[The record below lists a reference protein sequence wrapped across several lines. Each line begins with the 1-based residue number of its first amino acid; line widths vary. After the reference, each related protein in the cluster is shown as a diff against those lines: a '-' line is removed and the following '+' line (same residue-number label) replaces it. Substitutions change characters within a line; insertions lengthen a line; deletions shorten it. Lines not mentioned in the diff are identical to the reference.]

1 MSEIDIAFLKIK
13 DIIRAEDHHSTFYK
27 IFVEHESGYWRMKM
41 QKLNN
46 QEKAELEKM
55 AVQNRKSVLRLMK
68 ASRAG
73 HIGGALSAID
83 IITALYFKIM
93 RVDPKNPHW
102 PQRDR
107 FVLSA
112 GHKCLALYATLAEK
126 GFFDHTILDTYGALC
141 SRLGGHPDMYKVPGV
156 ETNTGA
162 LGHGL
167 SIAGGMAMGLR
178 MDGLDARVYVVM
190 GDGELAEGS
199 NWEAAAAA
207 SHHKLDNLL
216 VFVDRNHLQISG
228 KTVDVMSYEPL
239 DKRWQAFGWSVREI
253 DGHDFK
259 QIVEN
264 ATDFPFEKGKPSVI
278 IADTVKSKGLSF
290 AEDKAD
296 YHYWKAT
303 DEDLAIAE
311 QELDEIEERIS

>member
-1 MSEIDIAFLKIK
+1 
-13 DIIRAEDHHSTFYK
+13 
-27 IFVEHESGYWRMKM
+27 M
-41 QKLNN
+41 QKLNRN
-46 QEKAELEKM
+46 EITVLEKI
-55 AVQNRKSVLRLMK
+55 AVQNRKNILRLM
-68 ASRAG
+68 RAGRMG
-73 HIGGALSAID
+73 HIGGALSCID
-83 IITALYFKIM
+83 IMTALYFKVM
-93 RVDPKNPHW
+93 RIDPQKPDW

-126 GFFDHTILDTYGALC
+126 GFFSHTILDTYGALG
-141 SRLGGHPDMYKVPGV
+141 SKLGGHPDMHKVPGV

-167 SIAGGMAMGLR
+167 SIAGGMAMGLK
-178 MDGLDARVYVVM
+178 MDGLDAKVYVIM

-228 KTVDVMSYEPL
+228 PTVDVMNYEPL
-239 DKRWQAFGWSVREI
+239 DQRWRAFGWGVREI
-253 DGHDFK
+253 DGHDLK

-264 ATDFPFEKGKPSVI
+264 ATDIPFEEGKPSVI
-278 IADTVKSKGLSF
+278 IADTVKSKGVSF
-290 AEDKAD
+290 AENKAD

-303 DEDLAIAE
+303 DADLEIAE
-311 QELDEIEERIS
+311 RELDEIEEGIS

>member
-1 MSEIDIAFLKIK
+1 
-13 DIIRAEDHHSTFYK
+13 
-27 IFVEHESGYWRMKM
+27 M
-41 QKLNN
+41 QKLS
-46 QEKAELEKM
+46 KDKKIELEKI
-55 AVQNRKSVLRLMK
+55 AVKNRRNVLRLMK
-68 ASRAG
+68 AGRMG

-83 IITALYFKIM
+83 IMTALYFKIM

-107 FVLSA
+107 FILSA

-126 GFFDHTILDTYGALC
+126 GFFNHAILDTYGSLC

-167 SIAGGMAMGLR
+167 SIAGGMAMGLK
-178 MDGLDARVYVVM
+178 MDELDARVYVIM

-199 NWEAAAAA
+199 NWEAASAA

-228 KTVDVMSYEPL
+228 PTVDVMNYEPL
-239 DKRWQAFGWSVREI
+239 DKRWEAFGWSARQI
-253 DGHDFK
+253 DGHDLQ

-264 ATDFPFEKGKPSVI
+264 ATDLPFEKGKPSVI

-290 AEDKAD
+290 AENRAD
-296 YHYWKAT
+296 FHYWKAT
-303 DEDLAIAE
+303 EEDL
-311 QELDEIEERIS
+311 

>member
-1 MSEIDIAFLKIK
+1 
-13 DIIRAEDHHSTFYK
+13 
-27 IFVEHESGYWRMKM
+27 M
-41 QKLNN
+41 QKLNRN
-46 QEKAELEKM
+46 EITVLEKI
-55 AVQNRKSVLRLMK
+55 AVQNRKNILRLM
-68 ASRAG
+68 RAGRMG
-73 HIGGALSAID
+73 HIGGALSCID
-83 IITALYFKIM
+83 IMTALYFKVM
-93 RVDPKNPHW
+93 RIDPQKPDW

-126 GFFDHTILDTYGALC
+126 GFFSHTILDTYGALG
-141 SRLGGHPDMYKVPGV
+141 SKLGGHPDMHKVPGV
-156 ETNTGA
+156 ETKTGA

-167 SIAGGMAMGLR
+167 SIAGGMAMGLK
-178 MDGLDARVYVVM
+178 MDGLDAKVYVIM

-228 KTVDVMSYEPL
+228 PTVDVMNYEPL
-239 DKRWQAFGWSVREI
+239 DQRWRAFGWGVREI
-253 DGHDFK
+253 DGHDLK

-264 ATDFPFEKGKPSVI
+264 ATDIPFEEGKPSVI
-278 IADTVKSKGLSF
+278 IADTVKSKGVSF
-290 AEDKAD
+290 AENKAD

-303 DEDLAIAE
+303 DADLEIAE
-311 QELDEIEERIS
+311 RELDEIEEGIS

>member
-1 MSEIDIAFLKIK
+1 
-13 DIIRAEDHHSTFYK
+13 
-27 IFVEHESGYWRMKM
+27 M
-41 QKLNN
+41 QKLNRDA
-46 QEKAELEKM
+46 KKELEKI
-55 AVQNRKSVLRLMK
+55 AVHIRRNVLRLMK
-68 ASRAG
+68 AGRMG
-73 HIGGALSAID
+73 HIGGALSAVD
-83 IITALYFKIM
+83 ILTALYFKVM
-93 RVDPKNPHW
+93 RVDPQNPGW

-107 FVLSA
+107 FILSA
-112 GHKCLALYATLAEK
+112 GHKCLALYGTLAAK
-126 GFFDHTILDTYGALC
+126 GFFSHTVLDTYGALC

-167 SIAGGMAMGLR
+167 SIAGGMAMGLK
-178 MDGLDARVYVVM
+178 MDGFDARVYVVM

-216 VFVDRNHLQISG
+216 VFVDRNHLQIG
-228 KTVDVMSYEPL
+228 GPTVDVMNYEPL

-253 DGHDFK
+253 DGHDLK
-259 QIVEN
+259 QIVAN
-264 ATDFPFEKGKPSVI
+264 ATDIPFEKDKPSVI

-290 AEDKAD
+290 AENNAD

-303 DEDLAIAE
+303 DQDLEIAE
-311 QELDEIEERIS
+311 RELDRIEEGIN

>member
-1 MSEIDIAFLKIK
+1 MLKL
-13 DIIRAEDHHSTFYK
+13 D
-27 IFVEHESGYWRMKM
+27 
-41 QKLNN
+41 KL
-46 QEKAELEKM
+46 ERTELAKM
-55 AVQNRKSVLRLMK
+55 AVQIRKNVLRMIK
-68 ASRAG
+68 AGRMG
-73 HIGGALSAID
+73 HIGGALSVVEIL
-83 IITALYFKIM
+83 TALYFKVM
-93 RVDPKNPHW
+93 RVDPQNPAW

-112 GHKCLALYATLAEK
+112 GHKCLALYATLAQK
-126 GFFDHTILDTYGALC
+126 GFFDLAILDTYSSLC

-167 SIAGGMAMGLR
+167 SIAGGMAMGQK
-178 MDGLDARVYVVM
+178 MDGLDARVYVIM

-228 KTVDVMSYEPL
+228 PTVDVMNYEPL

-253 DGHDFK
+253 DGHDLK

-264 ATDFPFEKGKPSVI
+264 ATDIPFEKGRPSVI

-290 AEDKAD
+290 AENKVEF
-296 YHYWKAT
+296 HYWKAT
-303 DEDLAIAE
+303 DEDLVIA
-311 QELDEIEERIS
+311 QRELDEIEERISQ

>member
-1 MSEIDIAFLKIK
+1 
-13 DIIRAEDHHSTFYK
+13 
-27 IFVEHESGYWRMKM
+27 M
-41 QKLNN
+41 QKLNKD
-46 QEKAELEKM
+46 EKIKLEKM
-55 AVQNRKSVLRLMK
+55 AVQIRKNVLRLMK
-68 ASRAG
+68 AGRMG
-73 HIGGALSAID
+73 HIGGALSAAD
-83 IITALYFKIM
+83 ILTALYFKIM
-93 RVDPKNPHW
+93 RVDPQNPKW

-112 GHKCLALYATLAEK
+112 GHKCLALYAILAQK
-126 GFFDHTILDTYGALC
+126 GFFDSAILDTYGALC
-141 SRLGGHPDMYKVPGV
+141 SKLGGHPDMYKVPGV

-167 SIAGGMAMGLR
+167 SISGGMAMGLK
-178 MDGLDARVYVVM
+178 MDGIDARVYVIM

-228 KTVDVMSYEPL
+228 PTVDVMSYEPL
-239 DKRWQAFGWSVREI
+239 DQRWRAFGWGVREI
-253 DGHDFK
+253 DGHDLK

-264 ATDFPFEKGKPSVI
+264 ATDIPFEKGKPSVI

-290 AEDKAD
+290 AENKVDF
-296 YHYWKAT
+296 HYWKAS
-303 DEDLAIAE
+303 DEDLAIA
-311 QELDEIEERIS
+311 QRELEEIEGRIS

>member
-1 MSEIDIAFLKIK
+1 
-13 DIIRAEDHHSTFYK
+13 
-27 IFVEHESGYWRMKM
+27 M
-41 QKLNN
+41 QKLNKG
-46 QEKAELEKM
+46 EKTALEKI
-55 AVQNRKSVLRLMK
+55 AVQNRKNVLRLM
-68 ASRAG
+68 RAGRTG

-83 IITALYFKIM
+83 IMTALYFKIM
-93 RVDPKNPHW
+93 RVDPQKPDW

-126 GFFDHTILDTYGALC
+126 GFFDSAILDTYGALC
-141 SRLGGHPDMYKVPGV
+141 SKLGGHPDMHKVSGV

-167 SIAGGMAMGLR
+167 SIAGGMAMGLK
-178 MDGLDARVYVVM
+178 MDGLDAKVYVIM

-199 NWEAAAAA
+199 NWEGAAAA

-228 KTVDVMSYEPL
+228 PTVDVMNYEPL

-253 DGHDFK
+253 DGHDLT
-259 QIVEN
+259 QIVAH
-264 ATDFPFEKGKPSVI
+264 ATDIPFEKSKPSVI

-290 AEDKAD
+290 AENKVD

-303 DEDLAIAE
+303 DEDLEIAE
-311 QELDEIEERIS
+311 RELDEIEERIS

>member
-1 MSEIDIAFLKIK
+1 
-13 DIIRAEDHHSTFYK
+13 
-27 IFVEHESGYWRMKM
+27 M
-41 QKLNN
+41 QKLNH
-46 QEKAELEKM
+46 QDQIALEKI
-55 AVQNRKSVLRLMK
+55 AVQNRKNVLRLMK
-68 ASRAG
+68 AGRMG

-93 RVDPKNPHW
+93 RVDPQNPGW

-126 GFFDHTILDTYGALC
+126 GFFSHEILDTYGALC
-141 SRLGGHPDMYKVPGV
+141 SKLGGHPDMYKVPGV

-167 SIAGGMAMGLR
+167 SIAGGMAMGLK

-228 KTVDVMSYEPL
+228 PTVDVMSYEPL

-253 DGHDFK
+253 DGHDMK

-264 ATDFPFEKGKPSVI
+264 ATDIPFEKDKPSVI

-290 AEDKAD
+290 LENKVE
-296 YHYWKAT
+296 YHYWKAS
-303 DEDLAIAE
+303 DEDLKTAE
-311 QELDEIEERIS
+311 QELNKIEEGIS